1 MIKLTEK
8 SRRIIRAIFRGIGAA
23 AAALTISACPPPWLT
38 FPEPAMYG
46 PGPDRV
52 REEVLIRGIVK
63 SKKTGNPISGI
74 AVYIN
79 VEDPSYHNIT
89 YGNGEFHYYVYKKQ
103 DSYTIIF
110 TDIDGDRNGGRF
122 KQHTLTITAEEAEA
136 LGEDPLIIELE
147 EEVDEE

>member
-8 SRRIIRAIFRGIGAA
+8 SRRIIRAIFRGLGAV
-23 AAALTISACPPPWLT
+23 AAALTITACPPPWLT
-38 FPEPAMYG
+38 FPEPSMYG

-63 SKKTGNPISGI
+63 SKKTGNPIRGI

-79 VEDPSYHNIT
+79 VDDPSYHNIT
-89 YGNGEFHYYVYKKQ
+89 YENGEFNYYIYEKQ
-103 DSYTIIF
+103 NSYTIIF
-110 TDIDGDRNGGRF
+110 TDIDGKGNGGRF
-122 KQHTLTITAEEAEA
+122 KQHTITITNEQAET
-136 LGEDPLIIELE
+136 LKGNPLIIELE